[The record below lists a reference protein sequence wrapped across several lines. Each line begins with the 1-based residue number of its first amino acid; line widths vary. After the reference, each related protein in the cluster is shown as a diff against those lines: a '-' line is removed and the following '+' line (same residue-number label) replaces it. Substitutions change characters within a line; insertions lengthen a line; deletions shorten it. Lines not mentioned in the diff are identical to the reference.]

1 MTNRIK
7 RGNLNVAESL
17 INFIENEAL
26 PGTNI
31 SADRFWDKLEKILD
45 KFFPENIRLL
55 EVRAK
60 MKSQIDDFYKANSGR
75 DIPHDEYINF
85 LKQIDYI
92 VPEGENFKIETEN
105 VDPELALKAGPQLVV
120 PVTNARYALNAA
132 NARWGSLY
140 DALYGTD
147 AISDEGNAKKKLIHI
162 IQ

>member
-7 RGNLNVAESL
+7 RGNLNVAEIL

-45 KFFPENIRLL
+45 KFVPENKRLL

-60 MKSQIDDFYKANSGR
+60 IKSQIDDFYKEKSGR

-85 LKQIDYI
+85 LKKINYI
-92 VPEGENFKIETEN
+92 VPQGENFKIETEN

-140 DALYGTD
+140 DALYGLMLYQRKVMPK
-147 AISDEGNAKKKLIHI
+147 NLFLI